1 MKDYIIS
8 LKKTKFSSYRFIL
21 PKEWL
26 KNILNDKNERTI
38 INNSFL
44 NTKKNKLKKN
54 LDKEKIVIIVYE
66 IMEKIINLDYIIDY
80 LILIEYYSKKNLYD
94 FDDVYILEPSMF
106 YQIELNYEQ
115 IILDKSYFEPKNSKI
130 DDNANLSES
139 INILLKGKDDTYID
153 DFNKKNNKS
162 KKREAKNNKNPEDK
176 NDENFDEFYPNENIH
191 NNSYNFKNKDV
202 DNLMILS
209 HKSNKSPK
217 KDNKDSKNKK
227 EKNDE
232 EDEHEYDIN
241 EKEEDKK
248 EEHKIYFFNKYQ
260 ITINLKDFK
269 KETIEPI
276 GLINPSIYCF
286 MICIL
291 QSLLSI
297 PELNYFF
304 LSKIYLLSNKKESS
318 EDDNSNN
325 DYIICNSFQNFI
337 KQYLLSKKPHMQI
350 SRNLFR
356 ICNRLLGG
364 MHMHDSQEFLV
375 CFLEALQSELNPS
388 IANEKKKKKNENLNY
403 IEKWIEYRTKNNS
416 FIDAMFTGLMRST
429 VECKKCKHNS
439 TTYDP
444 FIDLNISIN
453 KYKDLEKCL
462 KQFFEY
468 EKIDCEYKCDNC
480 KNISKVSTIKFL
492 IIFFRLLKN

>member
-162 KKREAKNNKNPEDK
+162 KKREGKNNKNAEDK
-176 NDENFDEFYPNENIH
+176 NDENLDEFYPNENIH

-375 CFLEALQSELNPS
+375 CFLEALQSELNPN
-388 IANEKKKKKNENLNY
+388 IASEKKK
-403 IEKWIEYRTKNNS
+403 
-416 FIDAMFTGLMRST
+416 
-429 VECKKCKHNS
+429 
-439 TTYDP
+439 
-444 FIDLNISIN
+444 
-453 KYKDLEKCL
+453 
-462 KQFFEY
+462 
-468 EKIDCEYKCDNC
+468 
-480 KNISKVSTIKFL
+480 
-492 IIFFRLLKN
+492 

>member
-1 MKDYIIS
+1 M
-8 LKKTKFSSYRFIL
+8 IL
-21 PKEWL
+21 IK
-26 KNILNDKNERTI
+26 RI
-38 INNSFL
+38 IN
-44 NTKKNKLKKN
+44 
-54 LDKEKIVIIVYE
+54 
-66 IMEKIINLDYIIDY
+66 
-80 LILIEYYSKKNLYD
+80 
-94 FDDVYILEPSMF
+94 
-106 YQIELNYEQ
+106 Q
-115 IILDKSYFEPKNSKI
+115 
-130 DDNANLSES
+130 
-139 INILLKGKDDTYID
+139 
-153 DFNKKNNKS
+153 

-176 NDENFDEFYPNENIH
+176 NDENLDEFYPNENIH

-388 IANEKKKKKNENLNY
+388 IANEKKNKKNENLNY

-439 TTYDP
+439 ITYDP

-480 KNISKVSTIKFL
+480 KNISKATKKLDIIIPPPILTIQFKRFKDNGNKITSSVDFKAKL
-492 IIFFRLLKN
+492 NIKKRA